1 MQHQSAHCP
10 NLSIFRDNKCTS
22 FQIDCSLKIL
32 IEAGGLRI
40 LCCAPMRWQYQTCL
54 STECSRRISRWGSL
68 VTSVTISIS
77 QFAIDLVTSVLGL
90 LVPWYAW
97 VGRSI
102 ATMAWQWHG
111 PRMVESSQRW
121 KLSWFPIHIFPI
133 EGQLDGMYFEPSS
146 ITMAVMEYYN
156 TWMGITWNNYD
167 SQTLNQTSH
176 TRLRWHLS
184 RCLANWLQHSQF
196 GPYEQGQFPGSEILL
211 FPPSWNR
218 GSAP

>member
-1 MQHQSAHCP
+1 MHFFSNWLQFENLDWGWWAAH
-10 NLSIFRDNKCTS
+10 FM
-22 FQIDCSLKIL
+22 
-32 IEAGGLRI
+32 
-40 LCCAPMRWQYQTCL
+40 LCAHAMTISNV

-77 QFAIDLVTSVLGL
+77 QFAIVLVTSVLGL
-90 LVPWYAW
+90 LVPWYAR

-156 TWMGITWNNYD
+156 TWMGITWNNYY
-167 SQTLNQTSH
+167 SQTLLKPSIRHPTPGLGGTCPDAWPIGCSTDSFQEVKFFCS
-176 TRLRWHLS
+176 LRAGTTGQHLNFE
-184 RCLANWLQHSQF
+184 RAQK
-196 GPYEQGQFPGSEILL
+196 
-211 FPPSWNR
+211 
-218 GSAP
+218 SARKS

>member
-1 MQHQSAHCP
+1 MHFFSNWLQFENLDWGWWAAH
-10 NLSIFRDNKCTS
+10 FM
-22 FQIDCSLKIL
+22 
-32 IEAGGLRI
+32 
-40 LCCAPMRWQYQTCL
+40 LCAHAMTISNV

-156 TWMGITWNNYD
+156 TWMGITWNNYY